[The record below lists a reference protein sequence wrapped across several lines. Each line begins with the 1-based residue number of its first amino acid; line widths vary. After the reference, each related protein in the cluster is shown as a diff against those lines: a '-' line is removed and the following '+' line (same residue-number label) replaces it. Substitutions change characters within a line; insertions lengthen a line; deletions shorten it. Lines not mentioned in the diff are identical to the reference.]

1 MKTQHGCEARRNG
14 HRELKAFWSAVA
26 ICLVLVLS
34 GCSMFRRSAPPVTID
49 NVYVPQKA
57 MHVSRVAVLPIS
69 VEANDWQAAE
79 GREILQPV
87 LRSELSKRQ
96 RFEIVEVTPEQLAVW
111 TGRDAWRA
119 DEVLP
124 HFFFEKMRN
133 ELACDAVLFTH
144 LASYHAYEPIVLG
157 WAMKLVDGQNTQVLW
172 AADEVFDAGRQPVAQ
187 AAEGFGQTFR
197 ERWFHSSN
205 QEGVLLSPRLFGQ
218 YTLGALFATL
228 PEASR

>member
-1 MKTQHGCEARRNG
+1 M
-14 HRELKAFWSAVA
+14 
-26 ICLVLVLS
+26 
-34 GCSMFRRSAPPVTID
+34 SAP
-49 NVYVPQKA
+49 
-57 MHVSRVAVLPIS
+57 
-69 VEANDWQAAE
+69 
-79 GREILQPV
+79 
-87 LRSELSKRQ
+87 LRSE
-96 RFEIVEVTPEQLAVW
+96 EVDVRCPHAADAGIGCEDAVRSGLVAGTG

-124 HFFFEKMRN
+124 HFFFEKLRN